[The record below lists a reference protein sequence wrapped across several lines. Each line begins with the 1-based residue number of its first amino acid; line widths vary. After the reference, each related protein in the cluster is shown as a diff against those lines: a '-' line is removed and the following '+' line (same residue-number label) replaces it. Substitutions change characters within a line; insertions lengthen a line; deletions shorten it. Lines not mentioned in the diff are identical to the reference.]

1 MDVDEDESVLEK
13 NWEIELNG
21 MGVQEK
27 GFKKL

>member
-27 GFKKL
+27 GLKKL

>member
-21 MGVQEK
+21 MIVQEK
-27 GFKKL
+27 GLKKL